1 MQYLIKEGLGIDPLV
16 LNKTNGYEKYL
27 YKLSGIMFGVS
38 LLIIFV
44 SDAYSGYLY
53 SGDILGGVVGVFFM
67 GFIHFSI
74 YRLSLLTVT
83 TRPFVEKE
91 ITSNKLKRVLSR
103 FLPSISGLLRWTF
116 TALIAIAVAFP
127 ATTMLHHGE
136 GIIIQDNH
144 RNQLLNEVA
153 AGSSAIKD
161 ISESNYPFVIFE
173 TLLKYRTFQIGLVFF
188 TFILFVP
195 LFLLSHLRNGE
206 TYQYTRVLRDAQK
219 EDIKL
224 DFLKTIRDSQRI
236 VDDKFPER
244 INLEE
249 VSVYSDAPF
258 NTQFKNRYNR
268 VFGNKEEFYNYLTSL

>member
-16 LNKTNGYEKYL
+16 LNKTNGNEKYL

>member
-1 MQYLIKEGLGIDPLV
+1 MQYLFKEGLGIDPLV
-16 LNKTNGYEKYL
+16 LNKTNDKEKYL
-27 YKLSGIMFGVS
+27 YKLSGIMFAVS
-38 LLIIFV
+38 LLIIFI

-91 ITSNKLKRVLSR
+91 IESNKLKRILSR
-103 FLPSISGLLRWTF
+103 LLPSMSGILRWSF
-116 TALIAIAVAFP
+116 TGLIAVAVAFP
-127 ATTMLHHGE
+127 ATTLLHHRE
-136 GIIIQDNH
+136 GTIIQENH
-144 RNQLLNEVA
+144 RSQLLKAVKNE
-153 AGSSAIKD
+153 SLAINE

-173 TLLKYRTFQIGLVFF
+173 ALLTYRTFQIGLIFI
-188 TFILFVP
+188 TLILFVP
-195 LFLLSHLRNGE
+195 LFLLSYLRNGK
-206 TYQYTRVLRDAQK
+206 TYQYTRILRDGQK

-224 DFLKTIRDSQRI
+224 DFFNTIKDSQLI

>member
-16 LNKTNGYEKYL
+16 LNKTNGNEKYL

-127 ATTMLHHGE
+127 ATTILHHGE

>member
-16 LNKTNGYEKYL
+16 LNKTNGNEKYL

-127 ATTMLHHGE
+127 ATTILHHGE

-195 LFLLSHLRNGE
+195 LFLLSHLRSGE

>member
-1 MQYLIKEGLGIDPLV
+1 MQYLFKEGLGIDPLV
-16 LNKTNGYEKYL
+16 LNKTNDKEKYL
-27 YKLSGIMFGVS
+27 YKLSGIMFAVS
-38 LLIIFV
+38 LLIIFI

-91 ITSNKLKRVLSR
+91 IESNKLKRILSR
-103 FLPSISGLLRWTF
+103 LLPSMSGILRWSF
-116 TALIAIAVAFP
+116 TGLIAIAVAFP
-127 ATTMLHHGE
+127 ATTLLHHRE
-136 GIIIQDNH
+136 GTIIQDNH
-144 RNQLLNEVA
+144 RSQLLKDVKNE
-153 AGSSAIKD
+153 SLAINE

-173 TLLKYRTFQIGLVFF
+173 TLLTYRTFQIGLIFI
-188 TFILFVP
+188 TLILFVP
-195 LFLLSHLRNGE
+195 LFLLSYLRNGKI
-206 TYQYTRVLRDAQK
+206 YQYTRILRDGQK

-224 DFLKTIRDSQRI
+224 DFFNTIKDSQLI
-236 VDDKFPER
+236 VDNKFPKQ

-249 VSVYSDAPF
+249 VIVYMDAPF

-268 VFGNKEEFYNYLTSL
+268 AFGNKEEFYNYLTSL